1 MRGNWSIIWA
11 AIEAIGT
18 VSAVIVAL
26 FYRDIRDWIRRP
38 RLVILPIESGPPDL
52 VKVPTVRRRLDNG
65 KVIAETDSYYVRMRV
80 RNEGHMRAEEV
91 EVFAAKLLKE
101 HNGEFREVE
110 SFIPMN
116 LDWAHRG
123 AVLPGL
129 SPDAYRY
136 CAIAAVHDPKKRPDF
151 PPQDEQWPDVP
162 RNKTILSLRVEN
174 PTTAKGYLQPFG
186 TYRLE
191 LELGAA
197 NARPKKKTL
206 EITVSGTWYDD
217 EDEMFS
223 KGVGIR
229 LLQ

>member
-1 MRGNWSIIWA
+1 MGGNCSVTWT

-18 VSAVIVAL
+18 VAAVMVAL

-38 RLVILPIESGPPDL
+38 RLVILPIEPGPPDW
-52 VKVPTVRRRLDNG
+52 VKVPTVRRRRATG
-65 KVIAETDSYYVRMRV
+65 KVITEADTYYLRMRV
-80 RNEGHMRAEEV
+80 KNEGGARAEDV
-91 EVFAAKLLKE
+91 EVFAARLLKE
-101 HNGEFREVE
+101 HDGKFREVE
-110 SFIPMN
+110 RFIPMN

-136 CAIAAVHDPKKRPDF
+136 CAIAAVFDPEKRPEFDSE
-151 PPQDEQWPDVP
+151 DMQWPGVP
-162 RNKTILSLRVEN
+162 QEKAILSLRVEK
-174 PTTAKGYLQPFG
+174 PTTARGYLQPFG

-197 NARPKKKTL
+197 NARPKKETL
-206 EITVSGTWYDD
+206 EITLNGTWYDD
-217 EDEMFS
+217 EDLMFS
-223 KGVGIR
+223 EGVRIR